1 MIPIHRESIIWFS
14 IRLDIVLKMMFDV
27 KPHDI
32 CFTVFYQ
39 LDARRYVFYFR
50 YVIGLLS
57 AVYIR
62 IVKDFLLGFNREC
75 CEEFRRIL
83 LNFHSVFVWWKIV
96 RCFQFHFL
104 CAQNFHSEQ
113 KTEWRLWMDW
123 KRTWIR
129 NSMSIWTTKCNID
142 IFHGEFYS
150 TKKLN
155 VEILQPEFTVHKWK
169 MNEKS
174 DLISTSC
181 VSISFFY
188 SVVNLFTKVES
199 TFTCSSLKIIRSLLW
214 EKSSLQAGS
223 AHLLFKLKAL
233 LYFFFHL
240 ACT

>member
-1 MIPIHRESIIWFS
+1 MLRGIS
-14 IRLDIVLKMMFDV
+14 
-27 KPHDI
+27 
-32 CFTVFYQ
+32 
-39 LDARRYVFYFR
+39 
-50 YVIGLLS
+50 
-57 AVYIR
+57 
-62 IVKDFLLGFNREC
+62 
-75 CEEFRRIL
+75 
-83 LNFHSVFVWWKIV
+83 LNFAEFSFGFCVMEN
-96 RCFQFHFL
+96 RSCFQFHFL
-104 CAQNFHSEQ
+104 CEQNFHSEQ

-150 TKKLN
+150 TKSSTWKSFSLN
-155 VEILQPEFTVHKWK
+155 SQSINEKW
-169 MNEKS
+169 NEKS